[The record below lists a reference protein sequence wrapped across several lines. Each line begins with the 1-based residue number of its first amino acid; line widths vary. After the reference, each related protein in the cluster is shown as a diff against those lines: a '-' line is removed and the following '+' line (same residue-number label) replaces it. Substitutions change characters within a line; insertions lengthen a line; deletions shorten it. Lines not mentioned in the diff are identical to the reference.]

1 MDELKC
7 SVCGSPVNAGDSF
20 CQNCGNPIQPQKQ
33 EETVMPETT
42 QPVSGVTEPTPVIMP
57 EVTEPIVAVTPEVTE
72 PTPVVAETTETIEAV
87 QPEYEA
93 VSAQPEEKTA
103 TNPFSLAEE
112 DTATAQTGTYQ
123 QNAPQPQQAPY
134 QQSAPQPQAGTY
146 QQGVPQPQ
154 QAPYQQSAPQP
165 QAGTYQQGV
174 PQPQQA
180 PYQQAG
186 AYQGPYYGQQAQM
199 GAQQPQ
205 KQKKPGKAA
214 GIVGLI
220 LGILGLLTS
229 ACGIMVVPLIF
240 CLVGI
245 ILAIVC
251 LTKKSSKG
259 LGISGLIVSVLGL
272 ISGLIFMFLVLGVL
286 SSAGKSLGEMDWE
299 EIVNTLEDN
308 NSDGSLDYVP
318 GDYDPVYD
326 GGSGDAEE
334 VVPSSN
340 ADLTEVNQIMINGTV
355 YTLPIALND
364 SGFTINTRSD
374 EDMESLVSDG
384 WEPGKYQFVLLDSDE
399 GYSVWG
405 FVENTSD
412 DTIYSRS
419 DLKLTGL
426 NVDNYSSSCT
436 ATDAEVANGIKLG
449 TSKSQ
454 VVSLLGE
461 PDSTTDDGVYYD
473 SADGK
478 TDLYLEYDG
487 DDKVQCVEITVYKD

>member
-1 MDELKC
+1 MEELKC

-33 EETVMPETT
+33 EETVIPEPS
-42 QPVSGVTEPTPVIMP
+42 QPVSGVTEPTSVVMP
-57 EVTEPIVAVTPEVTE
+57 EVTEPTVAVTPEVTE
-72 PTPVVAETTETIEAV
+72 PTSVAVETTETIEAV
-87 QPEYEA
+87 QPTYEA
-93 VSAQPEEKTA
+93 VSAQPEEKPA
-103 TNPFSLAEE
+103 ANPFTVTEK

-123 QNAPQPQQAPY
+123 QGT
-134 QQSAPQPQAGTY
+134 PQPQAGTY
-146 QQGVPQPQ
+146 QQG
-154 QAPYQQSAPQP
+154 APQP

-186 AYQGPYYGQQAQM
+186 TYQEPYYGQQTQM
-199 GAQQPQ
+199 GVQQPQ

-220 LGILGLLTS
+220 FGILGLLTS

-251 LTKKSSKG
+251 LTKNSSKG
-259 LGISGLIVSVLGL
+259 LGISGMIVSALGL
-272 ISGLIFMFLVLGVL
+272 ISGLIFMFLMVGIL
-286 SSAGKSLGEMDWE
+286 SSAGKSFGEMDWE
-299 EIVNTLEDN
+299 EIINTLEDN
-308 NSDGSLDYVP
+308 SIDDDFDYIP
-318 GDYDPVYD
+318 GDYDPVYTED
-326 GGSGDAEE
+326 GFGAAEE
-334 VVPSSN
+334 VLPSSN
-340 ADLTEVNQIMINGTV
+340 ANLTDVNQIMINGTV
-355 YTLPIALND
+355 YTLPVSFESTGFSVNEKSKDDMDSLAADGWD
-364 SGFTINTRSD
+364 SG
-374 EDMESLVSDG
+374 E
-384 WEPGKYQFVLLDSDE
+384 YHFVLLDSAD

-405 FVENTSD
+405 FIENTSD
-412 DTIYSRS
+412 STVYSES

-426 NVDNYSSSCT
+426 NVDNYSSACT
-436 ATDAEVANGIKLG
+436 ATSVKVANGITFG
-449 TSKSQ
+449 TSKSE
-454 VVSLLGE
+454 VVSLLGD

-487 DDKVQCVEITVYKD
+487 DDKVQCIEITVYED

>member
-1 MDELKC
+1 MEELKC
-7 SVCGSPVNAGDSF
+7 SVCGSTVNAGDSF

-33 EETVMPETT
+33 EETVIPEPS
-42 QPVSGVTEPTPVIMP
+42 QPVSGVTEPTSVVMP
-57 EVTEPIVAVTPEVTE
+57 EVTEPTVAVTPEITE
-72 PTPVVAETTETIEAV
+72 PTPVVETTETIEAV
-87 QPEYEA
+87 QPTYEA

-103 TNPFSLAEE
+103 ANPFTVTEK

-123 QNAPQPQQAPY
+123 Q
-134 QQSAPQPQAGTY
+134 G
-146 QQGVPQPQ
+146 
-154 QAPYQQSAPQP
+154 APQP

-186 AYQGPYYGQQAQM
+186 TYQEPYYGQQTQM
-199 GAQQPQ
+199 GVQQPQ

-220 LGILGLLTS
+220 FGILGLLTS

-251 LTKKSSKG
+251 LTKNSSKG
-259 LGISGLIVSVLGL
+259 LGISGMIVSALGL
-272 ISGLIFMFLVLGVL
+272 ISGLIFMFLMVGIL
-286 SSAGKSLGEMDWE
+286 SSAGKSFGEMDWE
-299 EIVNTLEDN
+299 EIINTLEDN
-308 NSDGSLDYVP
+308 SIDDDFDYVP
-318 GDYDPVYD
+318 GDYDPVYTED
-326 GGSGDAEE
+326 GFGAAEE
-334 VVPSSN
+334 VLPSSN
-340 ADLTEVNQIMINGTV
+340 ANLTDVNQIMINGTV
-355 YTLPIALND
+355 YTLPVSFESTGFSVNEKSKDDMDSLAADGWD
-364 SGFTINTRSD
+364 SG
-374 EDMESLVSDG
+374 E
-384 WEPGKYQFVLLDSDE
+384 YHFVLLDSAD

-405 FVENTSD
+405 FIENTSD
-412 DTIYSRS
+412 STVYSES

-426 NVDNYSSSCT
+426 NVDNYSSACT
-436 ATDAEVANGIKLG
+436 ATSVKVANGITFG
-449 TSKSQ
+449 TSKSE
-454 VVSLLGE
+454 VVSLLGD

-487 DDKVQCVEITVYKD
+487 DDKVQCIEITVYED

>member
-1 MDELKC
+1 MEELKC

-33 EETVMPETT
+33 EETAMPETA

-57 EVTEPIVAVTPEVTE
+57 EVTEPTVAVTPEVTE
-72 PTPVVAETTETIEAV
+72 PTSVTVETTETIEAV
-87 QPEYEA
+87 QPTYEA
-93 VSAQPEEKTA
+93 VSAQPEEKPA
-103 TNPFSLAEE
+103 ANPFTVTEK

-123 QNAPQPQQAPY
+123 QGTPQPQT
-134 QQSAPQPQAGTY
+134 GTY
-146 QQGVPQPQ
+146 QQGAPQTQ
-154 QAPYQQSAPQP
+154 QAP
-165 QAGTYQQGV
+165 YQQGV

-186 AYQGPYYGQQAQM
+186 TYQEPYYGQQAQM
-199 GAQQPQ
+199 GVQPPQ

-220 LGILGLLTS
+220 FGILGLLTS

-251 LTKKSSKG
+251 LTKNSSKG
-259 LGISGLIVSVLGL
+259 LGISGMIVSALGL
-272 ISGLIFMFLVLGVL
+272 ISGLIFMFLMVGIL
-286 SSAGKSLGEMDWE
+286 SSAGKSFGEMDWE
-299 EIVNTLEDN
+299 EIINALEDN
-308 NSDGSLDYVP
+308 SIDDDFDYVP
-318 GDYDPVYD
+318 GDYDPVYTED
-326 GGSGDAEE
+326 GFGAAEE
-334 VVPSSN
+334 VLPSSN
-340 ADLTEVNQIMINGTV
+340 ANLTDVNQIMINGTV
-355 YTLPIALND
+355 YTLPVSFESTGFSVNEKSKDDMDSLAADGWD
-364 SGFTINTRSD
+364 SG
-374 EDMESLVSDG
+374 E
-384 WEPGKYQFVLLDSDE
+384 YHFVLLDSAD

-405 FVENTSD
+405 FIENTSD
-412 DTIYSRS
+412 STVYSES

-426 NVDNYSSSCT
+426 NVDNYSSACT
-436 ATDAEVANGIKLG
+436 ATSVKVANGITFG
-449 TSKSQ
+449 TSKSE
-454 VVSLLGE
+454 VVSLLGD

-487 DDKVQCVEITVYKD
+487 DDKVQCIEITVYED